1 MSSPYT
7 RLFNEEEAGPSFRMV
22 EELRNQTNNFPGDK
36 NTETPQG
43 IFTEGSTAYSYDDS
57 EDINLF
63 VSPSS
68 NFRSKW
74 KESLQVLKMIK
85 FWMSVIACVGIRS
98 GMLLFW
104 ILLPP
109 LAVIKIPS
117 TNLLNAVILSII
129 GGSGTLVASIISYW
143 NPSNARN
150 LIFGFSNW
158 ICCFV
163 LLGTTNFTHF
173 YFNFIRIYT
182 FSAQY

>member
-1 MSSPYT
+1 
-7 RLFNEEEAGPSFRMV
+7 
-22 EELRNQTNNFPGDK
+22 
-36 NTETPQG
+36 
-43 IFTEGSTAYSYDDS
+43 
-57 EDINLF
+57 
-63 VSPSS
+63 
-68 NFRSKW
+68 
-74 KESLQVLKMIK
+74 MIK

-163 LLGTTNFTHF
+163 LLGLTIGQYYSSFVLLALFGGISIGGLVSSHEFAFQNTLGSHIVSKARAMLNTCVGIVILLLCFIQDMYLCLWIVALIQFTSGT
-173 YFNFIRIYT
+173 YWVLSPLFILVR
-182 FSAQY
+182 ARCR